1 VLGPVPGVIGALQGA
16 EAARLCRGESPAFTG
31 RLIQYDSAG
40 MNARAIPFNPSPL
53 CGVCGPAPRIREL
66 AATNYYSRGDS
77 PTLPVERCF
86 V

>member
-1 VLGPVPGVIGALQGA
+1 VLGPVPGVIGALQGS
-16 EAARLCRGESPAFTG
+16 EAARLAVGETPAFIG

-40 MNARAIPFNPSPL
+40 MNVRALSFNPNPL

-66 AATNYYSRGDS
+66 AASNY
-77 PTLPVERCF
+77 PAERCF